1 MAWAND
7 NATLFYVTKDKMD
20 RPHKARCSSR
30 PHDIFLHAQCLQRYC
45 AWSCI
50 LKRVIS
56 IVRDAKTVACAAG
69 IPQWAAPCVTA
80 KAQLTRYHDTRK
92 LQ

>member
-7 NATLFYVTKDKMD
+7 NATLFYVTKDKLD

-30 PHDIFLHAQCLQRYC
+30 PHDIFLHTQCLQRYC

-56 IVRDAKTVACAAG
+56 IVRDAK
-69 IPQWAAPCVTA
+69 
-80 KAQLTRYHDTRK
+80 
-92 LQ
+92 LQRVQQAYPSGLRPV